1 MSKILEKIL
10 SKDIFVISFIF
21 ICLMIAFAPSYQFD
35 YFRHDDWASACWDR
49 IAINT
54 HHLFGNA
61 VLNEFRPYTMI
72 FIYYSELFTEYLSG
86 AKIVKIATIGIF
98 SLSSFLLYKL
108 AIMFS
113 FDGRP
118 NAVT

>member
-1 MSKILEKIL
+1 
-10 SKDIFVISFIF
+10 
-21 ICLMIAFAPSYQFD
+21 MIAFAPSYQFD

-98 SLSSFLLYKL
+98 SLSSFLLY
-108 AIMFS
+108 
-113 FDGRP
+113 
-118 NAVT
+118 